1 MIPDE
6 GVDIAVIDEDVRSGA
21 GLSAYAFY
29 NSLKQEHW
37 NEYRKTHPDR
47 LFILIQP
54 RLGSPFSSP
63 PILTPNGFNNNGY
76 KIEVSRPGQVGGSST
91 NWYAVIQEIIDISS
105 YNNFRIIVDDSGSMT
120 PETVTPDLQN
130 FILKLKSFSRAQFYN
145 ADGFAPLQTLTIPAD
160 PTSNLFYSE
169 FWIQPFI
176 VDDIDFLV

>member
-1 MIPDE
+1 MIDE
-6 GVDIAVIDEDVRSGA
+6 GVDIAVIDEDAFSGQ
-21 GLSAYAFY
+21 GRGDYGFFK
-29 NSLKQEHW
+29 SLKQEHW

-54 RLGSPFSSP
+54 RLGTTFP
-63 PILTPNGFNNNGY
+63 PILPPNGFNNNGY
-76 KIEVSRPGQVGGSST
+76 KIEVSRPGDGGSST

-105 YNNFRIIVDDSGSMT
+105 YNNFRIIVDNSGSMT
-120 PETVTPDLQN
+120 TKTVTPDLQN

-160 PTSNLFYSE
+160 PTSSPFYSE